1 MHLHRGG
8 IGHERCGTTQRR
20 SGTGLRFAARS
31 GFWRSG
37 DRCQRCG
44 DSVSA
49 DAIGRM
55 RGTARLSGERSRPEP
70 AAMRASAGYAT
81 PTHGPARL
89 PGERSRPEPAPMRA
103 SAGHPSP
110 THSPA
115 RLPGERSRP
124 EPAPMRSSAGHPSP
138 THGPARPRRFVH
150 PSNPAPA
157 RPARFRLH
165 RNYLIRVPCQTVSHR
180 RIVRRSI
187 GRCAMQKWGAMLLN
201 CRREQP

>member
-138 THGPARPRRFVH
+138 THGPARPDASYTPQTQPQR
-150 PSNPAPA
+150 APHDSVCIGTISSGCRA
-157 RPARFRLH
+157 RLSPIGGSSAAQSGDVRC
-165 RNYLIRVPCQTVSHR
+165 RNG
-180 RIVRRSI
+180 VR
-187 GRCAMQKWGAMLLN
+187 C
-201 CRREQP
+201 C